1 MKGIDYERSVY
12 RLTRTLALAIQLGAV
27 LCLTPLNRSASYAEH
42 IAAFIALSLIAW
54 GLNLCSHH
62 NQEHKRR
69 TLARRAR
76 IQRYEEL
83 ILSVLASA
91 FALSSVVYIQFLPT
105 RPIFSTALF
114 LGGCAGYALTN

>member
-1 MKGIDYERSVY
+1 MKGVEHERLVY
-12 RLTRTLALAIQLGAV
+12 RLTRAIALVIQVGAV
-27 LCLTPLNRSASYAEH
+27 VCLTPINRNPSYTEH

-54 GLNLCSHH
+54 CLNLCSHQS
-62 NQEHKRR
+62 QEYKRR
-69 TLARRAR
+69 ALRRRAR

-83 ILSVLASA
+83 ALSLLASA

-105 RPIFSTALF
+105 RPIFATALF